1 MEKKQ
6 ESPLARLANDLP
18 KKTKTMIAIVWVFIT
33 MVLGSVD
40 TDYTE
45 LSHVLGLFT
54 IWIITSVLVFK
65 IDWKS

>member
-1 MEKKQ
+1 ME
-6 ESPLARLANDLP
+6 
-18 KKTKTMIAIVWVFIT
+18 KTKTMIAIVWVFIT

-45 LSHVLGLFT
+45 FPNVLGLFT